1 MEPEARY
8 ALVGAV
14 VVVLVLGLGGA
25 TAWLLSSRP
34 GSDDRAYEIVFE
46 RQSLEGL
53 EVRSEV
59 RMRGIRVG
67 AVTGYVF
74 SSERSGA
81 VQVFVSVAA
90 STPVRGST
98 RAIVDRHLVTGLA
111 TIRLLNLDETS
122 PLLPEPGPGER
133 APVIPEGE
141 SELQQF
147 AGTIAQ
153 LAERL
158 DEVMKRVNAV
168 LSAENQAAFAET
180 LDGVRKLSANANQA
194 VTRLGARYDRVG
206 ADASTGMRE
215 LTAAVQQLRADV
227 ARLSSR
233 TDDLLASGGVEL
245 RFTASEI
252 RAAADELGAAA
263 RKLAAPRSALLGPPD
278 AGLGPGEERE

>member
-8 ALVGAV
+8 AVVGSVVLILVVAVAVAV
-14 VVVLVLGLGGA
+14 V
-25 TAWLLSSRP
+25 WLLSASS
-34 GSDDRAYEIVFE
+34 GTDDRVYQIVFE

-67 AVTGYVF
+67 VVTDYAF

-81 VQVFVSVAA
+81 VQVFISVAA
-90 STPVRGST
+90 STPVREST

-122 PLLPEPGPGER
+122 PLLAPPRRGEKPPLI
-133 APVIPEGE
+133 AEGQ

-147 AGTIAQ
+147 TKTMAQ
-153 LAERL
+153 VAERV
-158 DEVMKRVNAV
+158 DETMQHVNAM

-180 LDGVRKLSANANQA
+180 LDNVRQLSANANAA
-194 VTRLGARYDRVG
+194 VTRLGARYDVLG
-206 ADASTGMRE
+206 AEATTGMRE
-215 LTAAVQQLRADV
+215 VTATVEQLRADLV
-227 ARLSSR
+227 RLSNR
-233 TDDLLASGGVEL
+233 ADDLLSSGSVEL
-245 RFTASEI
+245 RVTAREI
-252 RAAADELGAAA
+252 RAAADELGLTA

-278 AGLGPGEERE
+278 AGLGPGEQRR